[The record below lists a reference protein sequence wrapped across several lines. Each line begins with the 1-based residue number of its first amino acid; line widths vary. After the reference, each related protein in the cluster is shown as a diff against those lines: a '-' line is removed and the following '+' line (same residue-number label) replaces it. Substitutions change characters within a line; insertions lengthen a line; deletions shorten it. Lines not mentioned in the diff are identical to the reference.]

1 MTALD
6 DDQTD
11 AAAAAGHSWIA
22 ALLQYRRD
30 GDTFVAPQVSTGPE
44 HRLFGGLVA
53 AQALGA
59 AGATVEPDKLPQS
72 LHAYFVRG
80 GRYGVDVE
88 LHVERT
94 RDGRSFDTRRV
105 TAVQQGTAIL
115 EMIASFH
122 RPEAGSDWHPPRT
135 PGIAFADAVPK
146 SPDLESVEHFEIR
159 THPGD
164 DSPFAVPPFWIRT
177 VEHIED
183 DPLVRACALTYMSDF
198 GPVPSARRACGPRC
212 RHGGEPRP
220 LGVVPPAVRPAP
232 LAPLRGGRRQQQ
244 RRPGA
249 GRRLAVR
256 HVRRPGGQ
264 HHPGSALALLKS
276 ARQVFAHVVTG

>member
-11 AAAAAGHSWIA
+11 AAATAGLSWIA

-30 GDTFVAPQVSTGPE
+30 GDTFVAPQVNTGPE

-122 RPEAGSDWHPPRT
+122 RPEAGTDWHPPRT

-159 THPGD
+159 THPDD

-177 VEHIED
+177 VEQIED

-198 GPVPSARRACGPRC
+198 GPVPSAR
-212 RHGGEPRP
+212 
-220 LGVVPPAVRPAP
+220 PPGAP
-232 LAPLRGGRRQQQ
+232 TV
-244 RRPGA
+244 PGA
-249 GRRLAVR
+249 GMAASLDHSVWFHRPFVPHHWHRYEVNGVNNSDARGLAI
-256 HVRRPGGQ
+256 
-264 HHPGSALALLKS
+264 GSLYDTSGALVASTTQEALW
-276 ARQVFAHVVTG
+276 RF

>member
-6 DDQTD
+6 DDKTD
-11 AAAAAGHSWIA
+11 AATAAGRSWIA
-22 ALLQYRRD
+22 ELLQYRRD

-44 HRLFGGLVA
+44 YRLFGGLVA

-122 RPEAGSDWHPPRT
+122 RPEAGTDWHPPRT

-159 THPGD
+159 THPDD

-183 DPLVRACALTYMSDF
+183 DPLIRACALTYMSDF
-198 GPVPSARRACGPRC
+198 GPVPSARPPGA
-212 RHGGEPRP
+212 
-220 LGVVPPAVRPAP
+220 PAV
-232 LAPLRGGRRQQQ
+232 
-244 RRPGA
+244 PGA
-249 GRRLAVR
+249 GMAASLDHSVWFHRPFVPHQWHRYEVNGVNNSDARGLAV
-256 HVRRPGGQ
+256 
-264 HHPGSALALLKS
+264 GSLYDMSGALVASTTQEALW
-276 ARQVFAHVVTG
+276 RF